1 MEETASNAA
10 PRWPRGA
17 AVIGAG
23 TMGLGVAE
31 YLAAAGVR
39 VCISEATPELARQ
52 ALERLARR
60 AQGHGEAGLVPPG
73 AAGPGGG
80 GEGAGQTAAAV
91 AGAEALVP
99 GAAAPA

>member
-31 YLAAAGVR
+31 YLAVAGVR
-39 VCISEATPELARQ
+39 VCISEATPELARL
-52 ALERLARR
+52 ALERPARR
-60 AQGHGEAGLVPPG
+60 PP
-73 AAGPGGG
+73 AH
-80 GEGAGQTAAAV
+80 V
-91 AGAEALVP
+91 AGGLLTR
-99 GAAAPA
+99 AAIEVRRSTQSLP